1 LSVKQDES
9 EIDAYET
16 LERER
21 QQRRGRQKRTRMVF
35 SLPKV
40 KLNLQMLLAYLQLA
54 KTWMT
59 WETLLLWVAC
69 LALSRG
75 FILGEVMP
83 FAFAFAA
90 SWLPE
95 QRYQRLGCLI
105 FCMVGFASVTTGW
118 LLVGNLVTAS
128 MIIYLLP
135 RLLPARPNSW
145 IVKPLLVT
153 LLVFVGKS
161 SMVALANPTFYR
173 VMVYSFEALMAGV
186 LTFVFMIAWEAW
198 QEKKSIPEYTYE
210 EMTALAIVVVGL
222 LMGMLDIDFY
232 GVTLVGVL
240 SRFVILTSALVWGA
254 AGATVVGV
262 FTGAVPAIAN
272 TLFPQ
277 TLAAYALTGLLAGL
291 FRFFDRLGVFAGFVA
306 GTLLFTFF
314 VPSTQYNF
322 AALWET
328 ALAGAMFFLLPA
340 TLRPSPILATREGST
355 RASGATEV
363 KQYMQQVA
371 GERLSRLARVFD
383 EMSATFAPE
392 LGEQLSGEEEV
403 KQIFEQMATGFCAS
417 CSLHTTCW
425 DKEFYRTYRDL
436 MALINQ
442 LGDKGEIP
450 YNAVDENLKQ
460 RCIKP
465 RELVTTI
472 SCHINNLKLNH
483 RWERVV
489 EESRGMVASQLKG
502 VSEVMQGLA
511 QGLKVPAEIDD
522 SMREKLLLGCRQH
535 FLPVK
540 DVVPVLMGGHCY
552 LHVMGQACATGDRCR
567 DEVAPAIGSMMGRSY
582 EVTDR
587 VCPRPARGSCQFT
600 LAPFFTYRVESGVA
614 QTARGTIC
622 GDSFT
627 VATLKSG
634 EEMVLIA
641 DGMGSGRQAARDS
654 RLAVRM
660 LEELL
665 ASGFNDERAIN
676 SVNSVLH
683 LRTRGERFVTL
694 DLAMIKLDN
703 AQADLVKIC
712 AAPTF
717 LKRGASVNVISSPAL
732 PAGVFEEIE
741 LSRQTLLLQA
751 GDIMVM
757 VSDGVLETGTPSS
770 NWLPAFLSVID
781 EGDPQ
786 KLADLIMRKALERVR
801 GQVRDDMT
809 VLCSRIELNYI

>member
-1 LSVKQDES
+1 VSVQLEEL
-9 EIDAYET
+9 EIYPYER

-21 QQRRGRQKRTRMVF
+21 KQRQFKKAAPRK
-35 SLPKV
+35 LPR
-40 KLNLQMLLAYLQLA
+40 LHLDYNLQTLLAAMQTVKGWLTL
-54 KTWMT
+54 
-59 WETLLLWVAC
+59 ETAVLWVAC

-90 SWLPE
+90 AWLPNE
-95 QRYQRLGCLI
+95 RYQRLGCLLLSI
-105 FCMVGFASVTTGW
+105 VGFASVTTGW
-118 LLVGNLVTAS
+118 LLAGNIVTIA

-135 RLLPARPNSW
+135 RLLPTRYNSW
-145 IVKPLLVT
+145 IVKPLLVA

-161 SMVALANPTFYR
+161 SLVAVANPTFYR
-173 VMVYSFEALMAGV
+173 VMVYCFEALMAGV

-198 QEKKSIPEYTYE
+198 QEKKGIQEYSYE
-210 EMTALAIVVVGL
+210 EMTALAILVVGL

-232 GVTLVGVL
+232 SVTLVGVL
-240 SRFVILTSALVWGA
+240 SRFVILASALVWGA

-262 FTGAVPAIAN
+262 FTGAIPAMAN

-328 ALAGAMFFLLPA
+328 ALAGALFFLLPA
-340 TLRPSPILATREGST
+340 SIRPNPLAVVSNGASVE
-355 RASGATEV
+355 SGATEI

-392 LGEQLSGEEEV
+392 ISETTTAGEDEI
-403 KQIFEQMATGFCAS
+403 KQIFEQMATGFCAN
-417 CSLHTTCW
+417 CSQHAICW
-425 DKEFYRTYRDL
+425 DKEFYRTYRDMMGMISRL
-436 MALINQ
+436 GEGQELALND
-442 LGDKGEIP
+442 L
-450 YNAVDENLKQ
+450 DERVKQ

-472 SCHINNLKLNH
+472 NCLVNNLKLNH

-522 SMREKLLLGCRQH
+522 KMREKLLVGCRQH
-535 FLPVK
+535 FLPIKV
-540 DVVPVLMGGHCY
+540 VVPVIMGGHCY
-552 LHVMGQACATGDRCR
+552 LHVMGQACTSGNRCHE
-567 DEVAPAIGSMMGRSY
+567 DVAPAIGSLMGRSY

-587 VCPRPARGSCQFT
+587 VCPRPARGSCQYT
-600 LAPFFTYRVESGVA
+600 LAPFFTYRVETGVA
-614 QTARGTIC
+614 PTARGSVC

-627 VATLKSG
+627 VAT
-634 EEMVLIA
+634 
-641 DGMGSGRQAARDS
+641 
-654 RLAVRM
+654 
-660 LEELL
+660 
-665 ASGFNDERAIN
+665 
-676 SVNSVLH
+676 
-683 LRTRGERFVTL
+683 
-694 DLAMIKLDN
+694 
-703 AQADLVKIC
+703 
-712 AAPTF
+712 
-717 LKRGASVNVISSPAL
+717 
-732 PAGVFEEIE
+732 
-741 LSRQTLLLQA
+741 
-751 GDIMVM
+751 
-757 VSDGVLETGTPSS
+757 
-770 NWLPAFLSVID
+770 
-781 EGDPQ
+781 
-786 KLADLIMRKALERVR
+786 
-801 GQVRDDMT
+801 
-809 VLCSRIELNYI
+809 

>member
-1 LSVKQDES
+1 MGLQLEEL
-9 EIDAYET
+9 EIYPYER

-21 QQRRGRQKRTRMVF
+21 KQRRVRQKPHKTRF
-35 SLPKV
+35 SWPHFN
-40 KLNLQMLLAYLQLA
+40 LNIQQLIGIMQVA
-54 KTWMT
+54 KTLLT
-59 WETLLLWVAC
+59 IETLILWVAC

-90 SWLPE
+90 AWLPE
-95 QRYQRLGCLI
+95 QRYQKVGCMIGCLI
-105 FCMVGFASVTTGW
+105 GFASVTTGW
-118 LLVGNLVTAS
+118 LLVGNLVTVAL
-128 MIIYLLP
+128 IIFLLP
-135 RLLPARPNSW
+135 HIMPVKSNSW
-145 IVKPLLVT
+145 ILKPLLVT

-161 SMVALANPTFYR
+161 SLVALSNPTFYR

-186 LTFVFMIAWEAW
+186 LTFVFMIARETW
-198 QEKKSIPEYTYE
+198 QQKKSIQEYSYE
-210 EMTALAIVVVGL
+210 EMTALAILVVGL

-240 SRFVILTSALVWGA
+240 SRFTILASALVWGA

-262 FTGAVPAIAN
+262 FTGAIPAIA
-272 TLFPQ
+272 TTMFPQ

-291 FRFFDRLGVFAGFVA
+291 FRYFGRLGVFAGFLA
-306 GTLLFTFF
+306 GNLLFTFF
-314 VPSTQYNF
+314 IPSTQYNYT
-322 AALWET
+322 ALWET
-328 ALAGAMFFLLPA
+328 ALAGVIFFLLPA
-340 TLRPSPILATREGST
+340 SIRPTPVVASLGGIARESSST
-355 RASGATEV
+355 EI

-392 LGEQLSGEEEV
+392 VSEQLNGEEEV
-403 KQIFEQMATGFCAS
+403 KQIFEQTAAGFCAA
-417 CSLHTTCW
+417 CSLHNSCW

-436 MALINQ
+436 MALISQ
-442 LGDKGEIP
+442 VGENGEVP
-450 YNAVDENLKQ
+450 FNEVDDNLKQ
-460 RCIKP
+460 RCVKP
-465 RELVTTI
+465 RELVTTVT
-472 SCHINNLKLNH
+472 CLVNNLKLNH

-511 QGLKVPAEIDD
+511 HGLKVPAEIDD
-522 SMREKLLLGCRQH
+522 DMREKLLLGCRQH

-540 DVVPVLMGGHCY
+540 DAVPIIMGGHCY
-552 LHVMGQACATGDRCR
+552 LHVMGQACSTGNRCQ
-567 DEVAPAIGSMMGRSY
+567 DEIAPAIGSLMGRSY

-600 LAPFFTYRVESGVA
+600 LAPFFTYRVETGVA

-665 ASGFNDERAIN
+665 SSGFQDERAIN

-694 DLAMIKLDN
+694 DLVLIKLEN
-703 AQADLVKIC
+703 AQADLIKVC

-717 LKRGASVNVISSPAL
+717 LKRGAAVNLISSPAL
-732 PAGVFEEIE
+732 PAGVFEDIE
-741 LSRQTLLLQA
+741 LTRQTLLLQA
-751 GDIMVM
+751 GDILVM

-781 EGDPQ
+781 EEDPQ
-786 KLADLIMRKALERVR
+786 KLADLVMRKALERVR

-809 VLCSRIELNYI
+809 VLCSRVELNYQ